1 MESMPN
7 FRLKELR
14 KARGI
19 TRTEAG
25 NGSEYVAKHNQ
36 PV

>member
-14 KARGI
+14 KARGHYAA
-19 TRTEAG
+19 EAG